1 MSGEA
6 GAAGIGLV
14 ELYDLSSGSDSRLA
28 NISTRGFVGTQDKV
42 MIGGF
47 VIGGSTGFAKVV
59 VRALGPSLD
68 SLGVSG
74 ALADPTLELHDSNG
88 AILAAND
95 NWQDTQAVELQGTGL
110 APSDSREA
118 ATLAWLIPGA
128 YTAIVRGNGAQTGIG
143 LIEAYCLQ

>member
-1 MSGEA
+1 
-6 GAAGIGLV
+6 
-14 ELYDLSSGSDSRLA
+14 
-28 NISTRGFVGTQDKV
+28 
-42 MIGGF
+42 
-47 VIGGSTGFAKVV
+47 
-59 VRALGPSLD
+59 
-68 SLGVSG
+68 VSG